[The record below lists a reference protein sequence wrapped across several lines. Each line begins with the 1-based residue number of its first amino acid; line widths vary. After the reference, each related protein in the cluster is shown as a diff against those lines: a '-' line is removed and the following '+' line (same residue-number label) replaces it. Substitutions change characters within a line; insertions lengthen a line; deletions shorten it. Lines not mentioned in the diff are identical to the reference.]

1 MIQRFD
7 GRKANEMR
15 PFRITKNY
23 LQEPEGSVLVE
34 MGKTKVICTVSAL
47 YQIPRFIKQEGG
59 KYGWITAEYDM
70 LPRAAD
76 KRNIRDRERGKIKGR
91 SHEIQRLIGRTFRA
105 ITDLYAFPGRSIY
118 IDCDVI
124 QADGG
129 TRTAS
134 INGAFM
140 ALYDAFSKMKRENK
154 IKTFPLKK
162 FIGAVSVGVVN
173 GEVLLDLPYKEDEN
187 ADVDMNIVQDEDGKF
202 IEIQGSG
209 EQATFSR
216 DQLNSMLDFAGKGI
230 KEIVSYQKKL
240 IIKDL

>member
-1 MIQRFD
+1 MTERD
-7 GRKANEMR
+7 DRRKPDEIR
-15 PFRITKNY
+15 PLKIIRNY

-34 MGKTKVICTVSAL
+34 MGNTKVICTVSVL

-76 KRNIRDRERGKIKGR
+76 RRNIRDRVRGKIKGR

-134 INGAFM
+134 INGAFI
-140 ALYDAFSKMKRENK
+140 ALYDAFSKMKKNKK

-162 FIGAVSVGVVN
+162 FIGAISVGVVN
-173 GEVLLDLPYKEDEN
+173 GKVLLDLPYNEDEN
-187 ADVDMNIVQDEDGKF
+187 ADVDMNIVMDEDDKF
-202 IEIQGSG
+202 IEVQGSG
-209 EQATFSR
+209 EEATFSR
-216 DQLNSMLDFAGKGI
+216 EQLNKMLDFAGKGI
-230 KEIVSYQKKL
+230 KEIINYQKQL
-240 IIKDL
+240 IMKDL